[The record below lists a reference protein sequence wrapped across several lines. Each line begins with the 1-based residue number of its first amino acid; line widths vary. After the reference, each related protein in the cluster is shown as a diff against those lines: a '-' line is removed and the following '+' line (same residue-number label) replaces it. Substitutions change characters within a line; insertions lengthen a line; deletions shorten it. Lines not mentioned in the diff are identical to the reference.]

1 MLAIPGGIEI
11 HDLNGLDIEERISA
25 DSGMGWMMGGLLVI
39 VLQDLK
45 IAGLINYLRR

>member
-1 MLAIPGGIEI
+1 VNDMPAIPGGIGL

-39 VLQDLK
+39 VLQVLGT
-45 IAGLINYLRR
+45 AALIK